1 MRKKTAGMTSRV
13 NHRST
18 GQVVRVQRTF
28 QKIVRSSK
36 QQNCTG
42 RKQWGITPVANVEG

>member
-1 MRKKTAGMTSRV
+1 MRKKTAGMTSRG
-13 NHRST
+13 NHRSA

-28 QKIVRSSK
+28 QKIVRSSE

-42 RKQWGITPVANVEG
+42 RKWWGITPVANVEG